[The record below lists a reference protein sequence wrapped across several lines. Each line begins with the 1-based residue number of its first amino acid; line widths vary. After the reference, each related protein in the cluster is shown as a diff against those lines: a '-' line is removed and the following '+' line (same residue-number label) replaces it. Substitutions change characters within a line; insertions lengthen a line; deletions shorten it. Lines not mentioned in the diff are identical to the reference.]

1 MEFLP
6 TNIEDYAKKFT
17 EPESNLLNELNRD
30 TNLNVLQPRMLSG
43 HMQGRIL
50 SMISKM
56 IQPKC
61 ILEIGTYT
69 GYAALCM
76 AEGLA
81 DIGELHTI
89 DINEELESKITNY
102 FDKSEYANQLHLHIG
117 NALDIIPALNISP
130 DLTFID
136 ADKENYLNY
145 YKMIVDQLKPGA
157 IIIADNVLWSGKV
170 TDEKARTNDTET
182 KALHE
187 FNEFVDADDRVEN
200 VLFPVRDGLMVLRKK

>member
-6 TNIEDYAKKFT
+6 TNIEDYAKNYSEK
-17 EPESNLLNELNRD
+17 ESNLLNELNRD

-50 SMISKM
+50 SMFSKM

-61 ILEIGTYT
+61 ILEVGTYT

-76 AEGLA
+76 AEGL
-81 DIGELHTI
+81 DKNGELHTI
-89 DINEELESKITNY
+89 DINEELAGKIKSY
-102 FDKSEYANQLHLHIG
+102 FNQSDKSEQLHLHIG
-117 NALDIIPALNISP
+117 NALDIIPNLNISP

-145 YKMIVDQLKPGA
+145 YKLIIENLKPGA
-157 IIIADNVLWSGKV
+157 IIIGDNVLWSGKV
-170 TDEKARTNDTET
+170 TDEQERNNDTET

-187 FNEFVDADDRVEN
+187 FNEFVHADERVEN

>member
-6 TNIEDYAKKFT
+6 TNIEDYTKSHT
-17 EPESNLLNELNRD
+17 QSESNLLNDLNRD

-43 HMQGRIL
+43 HVQGRIL
-50 SMISKM
+50 SMFSKM

-76 AEGLA
+76 AEGLHHE
-81 DIGELHTI
+81 GELHTI
-89 DINEELESKITNY
+89 DINEELASRIQKY
-102 FDKSEYANQLHLHIG
+102 FDASSYKNQMNLHIG
-117 NALDIIPALNISP
+117 NALEVIPKLSISP

-145 YKMIVDQLKPGA
+145 YKLIIDDLKPGA

-170 TDEKARTNDTET
+170 VEEAHRVNDEET
-182 KALHE
+182 KALHT
-187 FNEFVDADDRVEN
+187 FNEFVHADNRVEN
-200 VLFPVRDGLMVLRKK
+200 VLFPVRDGLMVIRKK